1 MPVTRVPNQVEF
13 RPPSKKAIVIL
24 IALVIGF
31 FLISSLK
38 SVATFYTDLLL
49 FKSLDQGSTF
59 NTLLNARFFVP
70 TISFVVMTILV
81 ALSIFLATRSGKKTS
96 KVLNVDE
103 WAIPFARIARSKTN
117 VVRNTVAI
125 VVGLLFA
132 GTTIGFEK
140 EWILFRNSQS
150 VGAKDPLFKKD
161 IGFYL
166 FELPFMRL
174 VLSWVFAAMV
184 ILILIS
190 FIFHYLNGSIRFER
204 VKRHVSVAA
213 KVHLSILCA
222 LAGLIKA
229 AQYYFDRFALVT
241 STRGAVD
248 GATYTDVNA
257 VLPATR
263 FLVFVAIIASVLLLV
278 NVYRKGVVLPLVA
291 ISLWLIV
298 SIVVGSIYPLVV
310 QNFVVKPS
318 RNTKEKPFT
327 QRNIS
332 ATRSAFGLEDVEETS
347 VNFKQGLNEETA
359 ANAKEVLANSLLWDD
374 TSLDPW
380 IQQQRG
386 EQIYEFRNA
395 DRDRY
400 EVDGK
405 IVPAFIA
412 ARELI
417 SPDQLPDRSWQ
428 SLHATYTHGFG
439 AAIANGSQ
447 VVSGNEPKYLVSD
460 LPKDKEADA
469 EKKLELNDSRARLY
483 FGEGLEDFVFVG
495 STRAEETP
503 TKDEISVNDLGGV
516 KVNNAFKKA
525 AFALRFSDYNILIA
539 DTVTS
544 KSKIVYERDPAAR
557 VKKIAP
563 FLDID
568 SNPYPVV
575 SDGEVFWV
583 VDAYTSSDQYPY
595 SQYVETNN
603 LLPGNS
609 LNKKVN
615 YARNSVKA
623 VVSGLTG
630 KVTLYVVDDKD
641 PLIKAYRKAFPKL
654 FTDGS
659 KAPEEIVSH
668 YRYPEDLFN
677 VQTEVYSDYHVTNPT
692 ELLKGS
698 QRWQVAPSN
707 LTDTS
712 EITEISALT
721 TAPSGGRADKSK
733 ATGIPLAPL
742 YQYISHTSM
751 KAPEFLLTRSF
762 VPIRSSFQMDSF
774 LSASSDGEN
783 YGKMRLITF
792 DADADASALSP
803 TQAIGQ
809 INTDKEFSQEITLL
823 DQRGS
828 QVLSG
833 PLQIVPVANTV
844 VYVQPIYVKGQSKD
858 SFPILTYVT
867 VSVSGRTVCAPTIDL
882 AIDALVSGTS
892 LCVPFTQNLVDTSNA
907 IDNAPDEPTSGLTP
921 QAPVADDSSDLTK
934 LSQQQ
939 LDSRLAKASAGYQK
953 AKDPLDLGSL
963 QKFADE
969 MVSLVDELN
978 KRN

>member
-359 ANAKEVLANSLLWDD
+359 ANPQEVLANSLLWDD
-374 TSLDPW
+374 TALDPW

-386 EQIYEFRNA
+386 EQSYESRNA
-395 DRDRY
+395 DLDRY
-400 EVDGK
+400 EVDDK
-405 IVPAFIA
+405 IV
-412 ARELI
+412 
-417 SPDQLPDRSWQ
+417 
-428 SLHATYTHGFG
+428 T
-439 AAIANGSQ
+439 
-447 VVSGNEPKYLVSD
+447 
-460 LPKDKEADA
+460 
-469 EKKLELNDSRARLY
+469 
-483 FGEGLEDFVFVG
+483 VFM
-495 STRAEETP
+495 P
-503 TKDEISVNDLGGV
+503 
-516 KVNNAFKKA
+516 
-525 AFALRFSDYNILIA
+525 
-539 DTVTS
+539 
-544 KSKIVYERDPAAR
+544 AR
-557 VKKIAP
+557 V
-563 FLDID
+563 
-568 SNPYPVV
+568 
-575 SDGEVFWV
+575 
-583 VDAYTSSDQYPY
+583 
-595 SQYVETNN
+595 
-603 LLPGNS
+603 
-609 LNKKVN
+609 
-615 YARNSVKA
+615 
-623 VVSGLTG
+623 
-630 KVTLYVVDDKD
+630 
-641 PLIKAYRKAFPKL
+641 L
-654 FTDGS
+654 F
-659 KAPEEIVSH
+659 
-668 YRYPEDLFN
+668 
-677 VQTEVYSDYHVTNPT
+677 
-692 ELLKGS
+692 
-698 QRWQVAPSN
+698 
-707 LTDTS
+707 
-712 EITEISALT
+712 
-721 TAPSGGRADKSK
+721 
-733 ATGIPLAPL
+733 
-742 YQYISHTSM
+742 
-751 KAPEFLLTRSF
+751 
-762 VPIRSSFQMDSF
+762 
-774 LSASSDGEN
+774 
-783 YGKMRLITF
+783 
-792 DADADASALSP
+792 
-803 TQAIGQ
+803 
-809 INTDKEFSQEITLL
+809 
-823 DQRGS
+823 
-828 QVLSG
+828 
-833 PLQIVPVANTV
+833 
-844 VYVQPIYVKGQSKD
+844 
-858 SFPILTYVT
+858 
-867 VSVSGRTVCAPTIDL
+867 
-882 AIDALVSGTS
+882 
-892 LCVPFTQNLVDTSNA
+892 
-907 IDNAPDEPTSGLTP
+907 
-921 QAPVADDSSDLTK
+921 
-934 LSQQQ
+934 
-939 LDSRLAKASAGYQK
+939 
-953 AKDPLDLGSL
+953 
-963 QKFADE
+963 
-969 MVSLVDELN
+969 
-978 KRN
+978 